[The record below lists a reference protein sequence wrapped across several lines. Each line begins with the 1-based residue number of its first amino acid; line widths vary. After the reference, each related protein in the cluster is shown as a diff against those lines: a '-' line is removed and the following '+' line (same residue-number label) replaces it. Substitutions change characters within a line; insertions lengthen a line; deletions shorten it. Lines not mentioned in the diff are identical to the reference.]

1 MSRTSRIKPLIVA
14 QVPSRGSDPS
24 DKGQLVP
31 LAREP
36 PARNNASWG
45 LAADFPVSGTGTTA
59 RGSRFQNR
67 AQRGLTHPL
76 SP

>member
-24 DKGQLVP
+24 IQLVP

-59 RGSRFQNR
+59 RGSWFQNR